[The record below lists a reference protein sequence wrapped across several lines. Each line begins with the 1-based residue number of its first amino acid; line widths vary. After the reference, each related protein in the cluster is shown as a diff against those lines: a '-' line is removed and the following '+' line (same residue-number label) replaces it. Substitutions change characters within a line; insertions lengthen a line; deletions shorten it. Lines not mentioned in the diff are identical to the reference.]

1 MRKNLGKIFLI
12 ISGNL
17 RQGKVGYV
25 PKKPSLRQALQN
37 LPMHMSCQ
45 CTQFNYERLRIHFKH
60 GLFFKKTIRESLS
73 KFNGFLHEQVSNE
86 KVAASYSLIFVA
98 YIFFPFCSSLM
109 ENIHQN
115 L

>member
-1 MRKNLGKIFLI
+1 MRKNLGKIFLL

-37 LPMHMSCQ
+37 LPMHELPMHSIQ
-45 CTQFNYERLRIHFKH
+45 LLVAKNPFKH
-60 GLFFKKTIRESLS
+60 GLFVRNTKRESLS

-86 KVAASYSLIFVA
+86 KVAGFYSLIFVA
-98 YIFFPFCSSLM
+98 YIFFHFV
-109 ENIHQN
+109 QV
-115 L
+115 